1 MPTRVRRPSVARRLA
16 VTAALIAFQAYLGYS
31 AVSGQFGIASQDAMV
46 SDIVGLQA
54 QSATLQAE
62 IDSYKQR
69 NALFDPEKL
78 DPDILTE
85 RARALLGLAHP
96 DDVLIL
102 VGKGNG

>member
-1 MPTRVRRPSVARRLA
+1 MARRLL
-16 VTAALIAFQAYLGYS
+16 VTAALIGFQAYLGYH
-31 AVSGQFGIASQDAMV
+31 AVSGQFGIVSQKKMV
-46 SDIVGLQA
+46 SDIA
-54 QSATLQAE
+54 QLRAKSATLEAE
-62 IDSYKQR
+62 IKSYRDR

-102 VGKGNG
+102 VPKTDGKPESG